1 MGDPFG
7 HAIRDYFTTGID
19 AEIVVNSNYT
29 EDERIP
35 ASYFFRTEVEMPEPE
50 IAALKNCR
58 GKVLD
63 VGAAAGCHAIIL
75 QERGFDLTAVEKS
88 PLAAW
93 VLNSRGIRNVVCAD
107 IFQFT
112 GNSFD
117 TILLLMNGAGIG
129 GTVDGLK
136 KLLFHLKNLLNK
148 NGQILIDS
156 TDISYLFEEED
167 GSVWMDLANP
177 AYFGEMEYEV
187 RYHREQDQFEWLFID
202 FKLLAEVAGETGY
215 SCKLVQEGTNFDYLA
230 QLQIKNN
237 VV

>member
-136 KLLFHLKNLLNK
+136 KLLLHLKSLLNP
-148 NGQILIDS
+148 NGRIFIDS
-156 TDISYLFEEED
+156 SDIRYLFEEED

-177 AYFGEMEYEV
+177 AYYGEMEYEV
-187 RYHREQDQFEWLFID
+187 FYKNEKDSFKWLFID
-202 FKLLAEVAGETGY
+202 FKLLSKVAGEAGY
-215 SCKLVQEGTNFDYLA
+215 SCKKIEKGDHFDYLA
-230 QLQIKNN
+230 QLQIEK
-237 VV
+237 

>member
-7 HAIRDYFTTGID
+7 HAIRDYFATGKD

-35 ASYFFRTEVEMPEPE
+35 VSFFFRTEEEMPELE
-50 IAALKNCR
+50 KTALKNCT

-75 QERGFDLTAVEKS
+75 QERGFNLTAVEKS
-88 PLAAW
+88 SLAAG
-93 VLNSRGIRNVVCAD
+93 VLKNRGIENVVCTD

-136 KLLFHLKNLLNK
+136 KLLIHLKSLLNK

-156 TDISYLFEEED
+156 TDIRYLFEEED

-177 AYFGEMEYEV
+177 AYYGEMDYEV
-187 RYHREQDQFEWLFID
+187 TYRQEKDQFEWLFID
-202 FKLLAEVAGETGY
+202 FKLLAEVAGEAGY
-215 SCKLVQEGTNFDYLA
+215 TCKLVQEGENFDYLA
-230 QLQIKNN
+230 QLQIEK
-237 VV
+237 